1 MSFGFMIAIVVFAAG
16 LGVLLAKFYLTDR
29 RRMTSQAT
37 GRVVSAEQRVI
48 VDATARRTQTEVV
61 ARFMAN
67 GHEHEVRRV
76 FPGERARQFPPGRQ
90 IPIRYNPGEPW
101 MAEVI
106 V

>member
-1 MSFGFMIAIVVFAAG
+1 MSIGFMIATVVFALL
-16 LGVLLAKFYLTDR
+16 LGVLLSKFYLTDR
-29 RRMTSQAT
+29 RRMTSQTMA
-37 GRVVSAEQRVI
+37 RVVSAREKVV

-76 FPGERARQFPPGRQ
+76 FQGERARQFPPGRQ
-90 IPIRYNPGEPW
+90 IPVRYNPGEPW

-106 V
+106 S